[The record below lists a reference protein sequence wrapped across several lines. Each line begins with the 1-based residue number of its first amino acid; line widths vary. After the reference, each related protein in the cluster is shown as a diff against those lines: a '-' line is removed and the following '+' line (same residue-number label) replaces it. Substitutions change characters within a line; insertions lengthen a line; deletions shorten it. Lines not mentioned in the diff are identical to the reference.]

1 MTKSRR
7 APNTEESAYIVAC
20 KEGLC
25 VACWIRSKQPD
36 CPWQF
41 FPVTGCDFHHFKSGN
56 VRRGHLFGVG
66 LCGWHHRSLLHF
78 GCTHKEMRDTFGPS
92 LMDGSRL
99 FHDFYGSDDEL
110 LAVQHELNGG
120 AP

>member
-1 MTKSRR
+1 MRRSTKKPD
-7 APNTEESAYIVAC
+7 AIEAYYIERC

-25 VACWIRSKQPD
+25 VACWVRSKQPD
-36 CPWQF
+36 RPWQF

-78 GCTHKEMRDTFGPS
+78 GCTNNEMRETFGPS

-110 LAVQHELNGG
+110 LAVQHELNGC
-120 AP
+120 AL